1 MSKDKAI
8 AKIIKN
14 LDLLSIEENNSILQ
28 YIKRRKS
35 SKAAEKARKVASKSN
50 KAKKP
55 IHVNRDGVEIAKGD
69 KVYLLTPGVD
79 NIVGELGTVEHLP
92 KTVGEY
98 VLFKRERLRE
108 NGYAAYIHK
117 LGKSMRKKP

>member
-8 AKIIKN
+8 AEIVKN
-14 LDLLSIEENNSILQ
+14 LDLLSIKENNSILQ

-117 LGKSMRKKP
+117 LGKSVRKKP